1 MKKTDKPGYLLL
13 AVQPSFRTA
22 RGGTTSKGIHRG
34 LGACK
39 KLKGS
44 YLSDPQ
50 GRKLISSKETVL
62 FPFFYTLAL
71 ACSEGIQEQ
80 LYEVRAKV

>member
-13 AVQPSFRTA
+13 AVQPSFQRA
-22 RGGTTSKGIHRG
+22 RGGTTSKGIYRG

-44 YLSDPQ
+44 YLSDP
-50 GRKLISSKETVL
+50 
-62 FPFFYTLAL
+62 
-71 ACSEGIQEQ
+71 
-80 LYEVRAKV
+80 